1 MSKSYLG
8 RILIT
13 YILTFCLLLFIL
25 CNTQHKIQIKMNT
38 NIAPES
44 PGSYLERKFMI
55 PNGLTQNKLA
65 RDLDVDTLR
74 IWQIIHNRRSITAD
88 TALRFAKYFKTTA
101 RFWLE
106 LQLEFDLHQAR
117 MRSEAVIN
125 ISVRNNPLF

>member
-1 MSKSYLG
+1 V
-8 RILIT
+8 
-13 YILTFCLLLFIL
+13 
-25 CNTQHKIQIKMNT
+25 NT

-74 IWQIIHNRRSITAD
+74 IWQILHNRRSITAD
-88 TALRFAKYFKTTA
+88 TALRLAKYFKTTA

-106 LQLEFDLHQAR
+106 LQLEYDLYHAR
-117 MRSEAVIN
+117 MRSESVIN
-125 ISVRNNPLF
+125 MVVRNNPLI

>member
-1 MSKSYLG
+1 
-8 RILIT
+8 
-13 YILTFCLLLFIL
+13 
-25 CNTQHKIQIKMNT
+25 MNT

-88 TALRFAKYFKTTA
+88 TALRLAKYFKTTA

-106 LQLEFDLHQAR
+106 LQLEYDLHQAKI
-117 MRSEAVIN
+117 RSEAVIN
-125 ISVRNNPLF
+125 ISVRNNPLI